1 MQKECV
7 HCGITFKLDS
17 PHKRRV
23 GGKINE
29 CPDCVEEL
37 ETEIAI
43 KYLGTTSEGSTDIN
57 IVKCKT
63 EADRIAFSNS
73 WKNGDNIDD
82 SEVIET
88 AQRSI
93 DVVDPSTGT
102 IPVDNTD
109 KK

>member
-1 MQKECV
+1 M
-7 HCGITFKLDS
+7 FKLDS

-37 ETEIAI
+37 ETETAV

-63 EADRIAFSNS
+63 EADRVAFSNS

-82 SEVIET
+82 TKADNVV
-88 AQRSI
+88 QRGI
-93 DVVDPSTGT
+93 DIIDPSTGT
-102 IPVDNTD
+102 THVDTD
-109 KK
+109 GKK